1 MLYNFSSYIIS
12 AISITSGED
21 DMGTIKIAIIGA
33 GNCFSSLYQ
42 GLTYYKDETAEH
54 IPGIMWANIGGYQ
67 PKDIEVV
74 AVFDVDKR
82 KVGIPTGAAIF
93 AAPNCARLFQPE
105 VPQGPIVQM
114 GQVFDGVSEY
124 MQEQPEEFGFRISN
138 KKPVDVVS
146 VLKDSGADIL
156 INYLPVGSQ
165 KATEFYAQAAI
176 DAGVAFLNCIPVFI
190 ASNPAWEQK
199 FIDARLPLIGD
210 DMRSQLGASV
220 LSQVLQEL
228 AFDRGLLVD
237 FHQQLNVGGNTDFN
251 NMMVQSR
258 LASKKKSKENVIRA
272 QNDIRGIPVPEHS
285 LFAGPSTFLPYL
297 KDNKV
302 AYFNLRLRGFGDAP
316 VTIDVKLS
324 VQDSENSAGVVI
336 DAIRYLQVAR
346 ELGVIGAL
354 RGPSAW
360 TQKTPPEQ
368 MMYADAKQE
377 CEALAHRVLTD
388 SVRRS
393 NAKRAQISRTKS
405 SPRTQAR
412 QLDPR

>member
-1 MLYNFSSYIIS
+1 
-12 AISITSGED
+12 
-21 DMGTIKIAIIGA
+21 MGKIKIAVVGA

-42 GLTYYKDETAEH
+42 GLAYYKNHNDDN
-54 IPGIMWANIGGYQ
+54 IPGVMWANIGGYH
-67 PKDIEVV
+67 PKDIKVV
-74 AVFDVDKR
+74 AVYDVDSR
-82 KVGIPTGAAIF
+82 KVGKKTSSAIF
-93 AAPNCARLFQPE
+93 AKPNCARVFQPN
-105 VPQGPIVQM
+105 VPDGPLVEM
-114 GQVFDGVSEY
+114 GNVLDGVSEH
-124 MQEQPEEFGFRISN
+124 MLNQPEELGFRIAKAKS
-138 KKPVDVVS
+138 VDIVKS
-146 VLKDSGADIL
+146 LIDSKADIL

-165 KATEFYAQAAI
+165 EATEFYAQAAI

-190 ASNPAWEQK
+190 ASDPTWEQK
-199 FIDARLPLIGD
+199 FIDAKLPIIGD

-228 AFDRGLLVD
+228 AFDRGLVVD
-237 FHQQLNVGGNTDFN
+237 FHQQLNIGGNTDFN

-272 QNDIRGIPVPEHS
+272 QNDLRGIPVADHS
-285 LFAGPSTFLPYL
+285 LFAGPSTYLPYL

-336 DAIRYLQVAR
+336 DAIRYLKVAR
-346 ELGVIGAL
+346 ELGVVGSL

-368 MMYADAKQE
+368 MMYADAKKE
-377 CEALAHRVLTD
+377 CEALAIRKISK
-388 SVRRS
+388 SV
-393 NAKRAQISRTKS
+393 KK
-405 SPRTQAR
+405 
-412 QLDPR
+412 QLSTPN

>member
-1 MLYNFSSYIIS
+1 MRNIKV
-12 AISITSGED
+12 AIV
-21 DMGTIKIAIIGA
+21 GA

-42 GLTYYKDETAEH
+42 GLEYYKHETAEQ
-54 IPGIMWANIGGYQ
+54 IPGIMWANIGGYR

-74 AVFDVDKR
+74 AVFDVDVR
-82 KVGIPTGAAIF
+82 KVGKSTGEAVF
-93 AAPNCARLFQPE
+93 SAPNCARIFQPD
-105 VPQGPIVQM
+105 VPPGPVVQM
-114 GQVFDGVSEY
+114 GQVLDGVSDH
-124 MQEQPEEFGFRISN
+124 MLKQPEALGFRLSEA
-138 KKPVDVVS
+138 KPVDIVAA
-146 VLKDSGADIL
+146 LKDSKADML
-156 INYLPVGSQ
+156 VNYLPVGSQ

-176 DAGVAFLNCIPVFI
+176 DAGIAFLNCIPVFI
-190 ASNPAWEQK
+190 ASDPIWEQK
-199 FIDARLPLIGD
+199 FIDAGLPIIGD

-237 FHQQLNVGGNTDFN
+237 FHQQLNIGGNTDFN

-258 LASKKKSKENVIRA
+258 LASKKESKENVIRA

-285 LFAGPSTFLPYL
+285 LFAGPSTYLPYL

-302 AYFNLRLRGFGDAP
+302 AYLNLRLRGFGDAP

-346 ELGVIGAL
+346 ELGIVGAL

-368 MMYADAKQE
+368 MMYADAKHE
-377 CEALAHRVLTD
+377 CEALAHRELTE
-388 SVRRS
+388 SVRKV
-393 NAKRAQISRTKS
+393 NIK
-405 SPRTQAR
+405 SPRQ
-412 QLDPR
+412 QPPQPKVH

>member
-1 MLYNFSSYIIS
+1 M
-12 AISITSGED
+12 AK
-21 DMGTIKIAIIGA
+21 IKVAIIGA

-42 GLTYYKDETAEH
+42 GLEYYKHHTDTD
-54 IPGIMWANIGGYQ
+54 IPGVMWAEIGGYR

-74 AVFDVDKR
+74 AVYDVDAR
-82 KVGIPTGAAIF
+82 KVGKSTGEAIF
-93 AAPNCARLFQPE
+93 AQPNCARVFQPD
-105 VPQGPIVQM
+105 VPVGPTVEM
-114 GQVFDGVSEY
+114 GHVYDGVSDH
-124 MQEQPEEFGFRISN
+124 MLNQPEDLGFRIS
-138 KKPVDVVS
+138 KQKPVDVVAS
-146 VLKDSGADIL
+146 LKKSKADIL

-165 KATEFYAQAAI
+165 EATEFYAQAAI

-190 ASNPAWEQK
+190 ASDPKWEQK
-199 FIDARLPLIGD
+199 FIDAGLPIIGD

-228 AFDRGLLVD
+228 AFDRGLVVD
-237 FHQQLNVGGNTDFN
+237 FHQQLNIGGNSDFN

-272 QNDIRGIPVPEHS
+272 QNDLRNIPVAEHS

-316 VTIDVKLS
+316 VTIDIKLS

-336 DAIRYLQVAR
+336 DAIRYLKVAH
-346 ELGVIGAL
+346 ELGVVGAL

-368 MMYADAKQE
+368 MMYADAKNE
-377 CEALAHRVLTD
+377 CEALANRELTA
-388 SVRRS
+388 SVQRI
-393 NAKRAQISRTKS
+393 KK
-405 SPRTQAR
+405 
-412 QLDPR
+412 